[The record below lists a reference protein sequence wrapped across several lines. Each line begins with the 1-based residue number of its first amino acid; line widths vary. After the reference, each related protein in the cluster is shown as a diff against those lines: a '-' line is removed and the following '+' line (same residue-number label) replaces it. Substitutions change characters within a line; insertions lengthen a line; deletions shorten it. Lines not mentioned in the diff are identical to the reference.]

1 MKNRRTWQLFILSVV
16 VFASLSYFLPIYEGA
31 TQLLSLA
38 LSVTSILFGLLIGFF
53 ITQMWNKFS
62 SIRRES
68 SSLHSAIQDLIANM
82 NRLEGNERA
91 KKQFED
97 RMERFLIAFTMI
109 SWDSVEEEDKYFDAV
124 RSAIDDVNPINEKN
138 GSVYVQIL
146 DAENQASNARTKLS
160 SLGKQRLMRLEWVV
174 LISLSTI
181 ITTSVLLL
189 RDGSLFFNT
198 LSSIMPPLVIL
209 TMMMLDDLDNLRW
222 GTEIVSFEPAQQGL
236 EALNKERFYEQRFID
251 KGWVEEP
258 EVYRNENDLEEHLEG
273 VYDELKLKDCLRK
286 EGILGPKL

>member
-1 MKNRRTWQLFILSVV
+1 MKNERTWGIFIISVL
-16 VFASLSYFLPIYEGA
+16 VFTGLSYFLPIYEGA

-68 SSLHSAIQDLIANM
+68 AVLHAAIQGLITNVK
-82 NRLEGNERA
+82 RLEGNEDV
-91 KKQFED
+91 KQQFED

-109 SWDSVEEEDKYFDAV
+109 SWDSVEEEDKYFNAV
-124 RSAIDDVNPINEKN
+124 SSTLDKIQPVNDKN
-138 GSVYVQIL
+138 SSVYVQVL
-146 DAENQASNARTKLS
+146 DAESQAGNARAKLS
-160 SLGKQRLMRLEWVV
+160 SLGKESLMRLEWVV
-174 LISLSTI
+174 LVSLSTI
-181 ITTSVLLL
+181 ITSSVILL
-189 RDGSLFFNT
+189 RDGSLFFNA
-198 LSSIMPPLVIL
+198 LASVMPPLVIL

-236 EALNKERFYEQRFID
+236 EALNKERFYEKRFIE

-258 EVYRNENDLEEHLEG
+258 EIYRTEDDLEEDLRG
-273 VYDELKLKDCLRK
+273 VYEELKIKDCLRE
-286 EGILGPKL
+286 EGWLGPKL